1 MQSGSQDLT
10 AKVAWVTG
18 SSRGLG
24 RVIATHLASLG
35 ATVVVHGT
43 SPTST
48 RAFSEADSLQA
59 VADAIAHEH
68 GGRVLAVHGDLTDEK
83 VVKRCAAQ
91 IREELGHI
99 DILVNCAGG
108 DVGAQGTQGK
118 DGGKP
123 RGNDAVSIS
132 LEDIDAVLGRN
143 LMTCILVCREVAPEM
158 MARRSGRI
166 VNIGSIA
173 GLQGMAQQAIYCTA
187 KAAVHEYSR
196 CLARLLRPYDVA
208 VNVVAPGSTVTPRFL
223 ASRPINGSMMVE
235 SGTLERYGRPIEVAR
250 AVAFLVLDGTTYITG
265 QVLRVD
271 GGIQCWPS

>member
-1 MQSGSQDLT
+1 MQSEDRHLT
-10 AKVAWVTG
+10 GKVAWVTG

-24 RVIATHLASLG
+24 RVTATHLASLG

-43 SPTST
+43 TPTST
-48 RAFSEADSLQA
+48 RAFNEADSLQA
-59 VADAIAHEH
+59 VADAIAREH
-68 GGRVLAVHGDLTDEK
+68 GARVLAVHGDLTDEN
-83 VVKRCAAQ
+83 VVRDCAAK
-91 IREELGHI
+91 IREELGQI

-108 DVGAQGTQGK
+108 DIGAQGTQGL

-132 LEDIDAVLGRN
+132 LEDINAVLGRN
-143 LMTCILVCREVAPEM
+143 LMTCILCCREVAPEM

-173 GLQGMAQQAIYCTA
+173 GLQGTEQQAIYCTA

-208 VNVVAPGSTVTPRFL
+208 VNVVAPGPTVTPRFL
-223 ASRPINGSMMVE
+223 ASRPIEESKMVE

-250 AVAFLVLDGTTYITG
+250 AVAFLVSPGTTYITG